1 MGKNVL
7 MSPVVKWVGGKRQLL
22 DSIMPLVP
30 RSYTTY
36 CEPFF
41 GGGAVLFSL
50 QPKSAVINDAN
61 EDLICL
67 YRTIRDNVE
76 PLIESLRQ
84 HENTSD
90 HYYEVRAL
98 DRDKETYASMS
109 DIERSSRLIFLNKT
123 CYNGLF
129 RVNSSGEF
137 NTPFGSYKNPNIVN
151 AATLRAVSNYFKNN
165 DIQILSGDFADALAM
180 LPEKS
185 FVYLDPPYDPVSSSA
200 AFTGY
205 TSGGFGKEEQIRL
218 RECCD
223 ELNRRNIKFL
233 LSNSDTQF
241 IREQYA
247 AYTIE
252 TVQATRNINS
262 KGDKRGAVNEVLVYN
277 YRKPK
282 R

>member
-1 MGKNVL
+1 MGKNL
-7 MSPVVKWVGGKRQLL
+7 LISPVVKWVGGKRQLL

-50 QPKSAVINDAN
+50 QPKSAVINDGN

-76 PLIESLRQ
+76 PLIDSLQQ

-98 DRDKETYASMS
+98 DRDKEAYASLS

-151 AATLRAVSNYFKNN
+151 AATLRAVSNYFNNN
-165 DIQILSGDFADALAM
+165 DIQILSGDFVTALAM

-218 RECCD
+218 REYCD
-223 ELNRRNIKFL
+223 ELNRCNIKFL

-252 TVQATRNINS
+252 TVQATRSINS
-262 KGDKRGAVNEVLVYN
+262 KGNKRGAVNEVLVYN

>member
-1 MGKNVL
+1 MSKNVL
-7 MSPVVKWVGGKRQLL
+7 ISPVVKWVGGKRQLL
-22 DSIMPLVP
+22 GSIAPLIP

-50 QPKSAVINDAN
+50 QPKSAIINDAN

-76 PLIESLRQ
+76 PLIESLQQ

-98 DRDKETYASMS
+98 DRDKEAYASMS
-109 DIERSSRLIFLNKT
+109 DVERSSRLIFLNKT

-151 AATLRAVSNYFKNN
+151 AATLRAVSNYFNKNN
-165 DIQILSGDFADALAM
+165 IQILSGDFADALAR

-223 ELNRRNIKFL
+223 ELTRRNIKFL

-247 AYTIE
+247 DYTIE
-252 TVQATRNINS
+252 TVQATRSINS
-262 KGDKRGAVNEVLVYN
+262 KGDKRGAINEVLIYN

>member
-7 MSPVVKWVGGKRQLL
+7 ISPVVKWVGGKRQLL

-30 RSYTTY
+30 RFYTTY

-50 QPKSAVINDAN
+50 QPKSAVINDVN

-76 PLIESLRQ
+76 PLIKSLQQ

-98 DRDKETYASMS
+98 DRDMEAYASMS

-123 CYNGLF
+123 RYNGLF

-200 AFTGY
+200 AFTDY

-223 ELNRRNIKFL
+223 ELSRRNIKFL

>member
-7 MSPVVKWVGGKRQLL
+7 ISPVVKWVGGKRQLL

-76 PLIESLRQ
+76 PLIESLQQ

-98 DRDKETYASMS
+98 DRDKEAYASMS

-185 FVYLDPPYDPVSSSA
+185 FVYLDPPYDPVSNSA

-252 TVQATRNINS
+252 TVRATRNINS

>member
-7 MSPVVKWVGGKRQLL
+7 ISPVVKWVGGKRQLL

-76 PLIESLRQ
+76 PLIESLQQ

-98 DRDKETYASMS
+98 DRDKEVYASMS

-151 AATLRAVSNYFKNN
+151 AATLRAVSNFFKNN

-262 KGDKRGAVNEVLVYN
+262 KGDKRGSVNEVLVYN